1 MSGLGKL
8 GSQGIGTCPCH
19 RSPQDYITTII
30 SGATTVNV
38 NGVSAAQ
45 VGSLGVS
52 TCGHMTVA
60 LSGSSSV
67 FAEGKQVH
75 RVGDTGENC
84 GPYTLISGS
93 SNTFNT
99 R

>member
-1 MSGLGKL
+1 MSGLGKI
-8 GSQGIGTCPCH
+8 GSQGIGICPCH
-19 RSPQDYITTII
+19 RSPQDYITTLVT
-30 SGATTVNV
+30 GAETVNV
-38 NGVSAAQ
+38 NGVAAAQ

-60 LSGSSSV
+60 LTGSESV

-75 RVGDTGENC
+75 RLGDQGVNC
-84 GPYTLISGS
+84 GNYTLIEGS
-93 SNTFNT
+93 PNTLNS